1 MITDINSL
9 ISNQGRTPLASSTTS
24 SIGTLSKLSS
34 ELKLI
39 EGIHP
44 IQITSVKNSQSGQQ
58 STQLIGIT
66 QSDKQLTLLN
76 STPSSSFKAGDK
88 GSLVIE
94 GNKATLTVQS
104 SPQSQ
109 LTSSG
114 VTPTQPPI
122 PRSSANVYQSNS
134 PQPPNTAQTG
144 PQASP
149 QQQAKFSAEVAIAS
163 RPITL
168 TVISTPQQSHSL
180 PTAPAARESF
190 SATVSDGQNSFI
202 LNTKHPLKLGE
213 SVQVMVDRKGQLQLY
228 PSAPAQTRE
237 AVITDALKQS
247 LPKQISSQEF
257 TGMLR
262 QLSALQQSGAVLPE
276 KVSAALD
283 QLVRQL
289 PNLQTLT
296 QSPEALKQAIQ
307 TSGLFSESNL
317 ANSNLLAK
325 DVKLNLTR
333 LDGAASEAKSSV
345 QPTLPAAQQQA
356 LNMVAGAVEHI
367 TTNQLRNIVE
377 TAQQDGQTLP
387 LNIAL
392 PIKDQRGTSMVNIR
406 IDKDGPEHENDAQKH
421 ERRWLVQL
429 KFEFEETGRFEARM
443 SVQGQK
449 VGIIF
454 AVEAPETEQQIKANL
469 QELKDNLRQKN
480 VEIETLECFI
490 TKFNE
495 TTKRDVADQPQRL
508 IDVRT

>member
-1 MITDINSL
+1 M
-9 ISNQGRTPLASSTTS
+9 
-24 SIGTLSKLSS
+24 
-34 ELKLI
+34 
-39 EGIHP
+39 
-44 IQITSVKNSQSGQQ
+44 
-58 STQLIGIT
+58 
-66 QSDKQLTLLN
+66 
-76 STPSSSFKAGDK
+76 
-88 GSLVIE
+88 
-94 GNKATLTVQS
+94 
-104 SPQSQ
+104 
-109 LTSSG
+109 
-114 VTPTQPPI
+114 
-122 PRSSANVYQSNS
+122 
-134 PQPPNTAQTG
+134 
-144 PQASP
+144 
-149 QQQAKFSAEVAIAS
+149 
-163 RPITL
+163 
-168 TVISTPQQSHSL
+168 
-180 PTAPAARESF
+180 
-190 SATVSDGQNSFI
+190 
-202 LNTKHPLKLGE
+202 
-213 SVQVMVDRKGQLQLY
+213 
-228 PSAPAQTRE
+228 
-237 AVITDALKQS
+237 
-247 LPKQISSQEF
+247 
-257 TGMLR
+257 
-262 QLSALQQSGAVLPE
+262 
-276 KVSAALD
+276 D

-289 PNLQTLT
+289 PNLKTLT

-317 ANSNLLAK
+317 ASSNLLAK

-333 LDGAASEAKSSV
+333 LDGAANEAKNFV